1 MSRDSVASHRRFK
14 EKYGIPFT
22 LLADVQGT
30 LRDAFG
36 VSGRSTF
43 LIGADGLIAR
53 VWPKVSV
60 AGHAQEVFQSLR

>member
-60 AGHAQEVFQSLR
+60 AGHAQEVFQSLP